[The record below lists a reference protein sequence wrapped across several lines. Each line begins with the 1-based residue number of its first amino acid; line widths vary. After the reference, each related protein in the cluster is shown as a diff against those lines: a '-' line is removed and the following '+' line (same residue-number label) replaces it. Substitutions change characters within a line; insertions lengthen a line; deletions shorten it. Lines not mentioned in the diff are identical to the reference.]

1 MKQRCIAVLAF
12 PGISP
17 FHLSIPCAIFGE
29 DRSAANIPRFDL
41 RLCAELA
48 GATKTSTGFEI
59 VVAHDLAGLDAADTI
74 IIPGWAD
81 PQAQASPALIAALQ
95 AAHRRGVCLVGLC
108 LGTFVLAAA
117 GMLDGRRATTHW
129 LCADQFAR
137 RYPRVRLDPDV
148 LYVDD
153 GDILTSAG
161 AAAGIDCCLHLLRR
175 WYGAEIANRVARRM
189 VVSPHRQSGQAQF
202 IELPLPTSPAGE
214 QFSIVLDWA
223 LRHLDQP
230 LSVDLL
236 AEQAHMSRRTFT
248 RRFRQA
254 TGNTVVDWLRHQRL
268 ALAQQ
273 LLESTDLSIE
283 QIASRSGFGTT
294 ASLRQLFRENFR
306 LSPASYRREFRGQA
320 G

>member
-230 LSVDLL
+230 LSVNLL

>member
-230 LSVDLL
+230 LSVNLL

-254 TGNTVVDWLRHQRL
+254 TGNTVVDRLRHQRL

>member
-254 TGNTVVDWLRHQRL
+254 TGNTVVNWLRHQRL